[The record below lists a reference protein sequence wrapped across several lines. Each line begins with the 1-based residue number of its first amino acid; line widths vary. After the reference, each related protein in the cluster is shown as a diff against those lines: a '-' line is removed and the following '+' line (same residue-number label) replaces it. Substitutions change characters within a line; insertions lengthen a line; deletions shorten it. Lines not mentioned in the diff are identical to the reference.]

1 MIHVRLIFLFLIF
14 GLAKPPASMAQTAER
29 FDPVNSGIQD
39 FMPPLHVLIDSAIK
53 NNSYVQFRELQL
65 IVNHKKLRASRNEW
79 TRNLGVQADVR
90 YGTFDNFSTNQS
102 VGQTPATFATTRT
115 EFKWGY
121 AAYLN
126 FPIFNLVNRKNQI
139 QLAQAELDQAESMAD
154 VQKDELR
161 QMVIRQY
168 NELILQQRLLKI
180 KSKLLETSRINM
192 MMSEKEFLNG
202 VIPIS
207 EYARISEI
215 VSRAESDFEV
225 VRIDFLTAYM
235 ILEEIVKVK
244 FNLSNEILGTDDD
257 N

>member
-1 MIHVRLIFLFLIF
+1 MNYFRYTLLILTIQLLLHPLLR
-14 GLAKPPASMAQTAER
+14 GQPATR
-29 FDPVNSGIQD
+29 FDPVSNEIQD
-39 FMPPLHVLIDSAIK
+39 FLPPLHVLIDSAVK
-53 NNSYVQFRELQL
+53 NNSSIQFRELQV
-65 IVNHKKLRASRNEW
+65 IVNQSKLRASRKEW
-79 TRNLGVQADVR
+79 TRSVGVQSDIR

-121 AAYLN
+121 AAYVNL
-126 FPIFNLVNRKNQI
+126 PIFNLINRKNQI
-139 QLAQAELDQAESMAD
+139 HLAHAELEQAESM
-154 VQKDELR
+154 VEVNKDELR

-180 KSKLLETSRINM
+180 KSKLVETSKINM
-192 MMSEKEFLNG
+192 MMSEKEFMNG
-202 VIPIS
+202 IIPIS

-244 FNLSNEILGTDDD
+244 FNLSNEILGTDDH

>member
-1 MIHVRLIFLFLIF
+1 MKYFWHSVLILSILLLFHHTLRGQSATI
-14 GLAKPPASMAQTAER
+14 
-29 FDPVNSGIQD
+29 FDPVKSEIHDYLPSLQ
-39 FMPPLHVLIDSAIK
+39 VLIDSALK
-53 NNSYVQFRELQL
+53 NNSSVQFRDLQV
-65 IVNHKKLRASRNEW
+65 IVNESKLRASRNEW
-79 TRNLGVQADVR
+79 TRSIGVQTDIR

-102 VGQTPATFATTRT
+102 VGQTPSTFATTRS

-126 FPIFNLVNRKNQI
+126 LPIFNIINRRNQI
-139 QLAQAELDQAESMAD
+139 HMAQAELEQAESMAE

-161 QMVIRQY
+161 QMVIKQY

-180 KSKLLETSRINM
+180 KSRLLETSRINM
-192 MMSEKEFLNG
+192 LMSEKEFLNG
-202 VIPIS
+202 IIPIS
-207 EYARISEI
+207 EFARISEI

-244 FNLSNEILGTDDD
+244 FNLSNEILGTDDR

>member
-1 MIHVRLIFLFLIF
+1 MNYFRYTLLILTIQLLFHPFLS
-14 GLAKPPASMAQTAER
+14 GQPATR
-29 FDPVNSGIQD
+29 FDPVSNEIQD
-39 FMPPLHVLIDSAIK
+39 FLPPLHVLIDSAVK
-53 NNSYVQFRELQL
+53 NNSSVQFRELQV
-65 IVNHKKLRASRNEW
+65 IVNESKLRASRKEW
-79 TRNLGVQADVR
+79 TRSVGVQTDVR
-90 YGTFDNFSTNQS
+90 YGTFDNFSTNQT
-102 VGQTPATFATTRT
+102 VGQTPGTFATTRT

-126 FPIFNLVNRKNQI
+126 LPIFNVINRKNQI
-139 QLAQAELDQAESMAD
+139 HLAYAELEQAESM
-154 VQKDELR
+154 VEMQKDELR

-180 KSKLLETSRINM
+180 KSKLVETSKINM
-192 MMSEKEFLNG
+192 MMSEKEFMNG
-202 VIPIS
+202 IIPIS

-244 FNLSNEILGTDDD
+244 FNLSNEILGTDD
-257 N
+257 NN